1 MEITWMSDDVFWRNF
16 TIFSFSEG
24 FALRGFAELLDPL
37 NILDPET
44 IFLSILKYSTNIIDY
59 N

>member
-16 TIFSFSEG
+16 TIFSFLEG
-24 FALRGFAELLDPL
+24 FFLRGFAELLDPL

-44 IFLSILKYSTNIIDY
+44 IFLSILKYSTNFIDY